1 MPVLDIPALLS
12 ALEARRTRRARIRY
26 GGAMARRLRRCRRP
40 RRMHFELNVLTT
52 RGCQPCTI
60 AAITLYGA
68 TLIVESR
75 LQRRELVALRL
86 PSGQR
91 VKARVW
97 WRLGRRCGITYLE
110 PVAGFARLLSENRA
124 LRGPRRQQ
132 SAPRPPD
139 PWSGFW
145 ARWLRQAA
153 VRADRLYIRCLQRRR
168 IS

>member
-1 MPVLDIPALLS
+1 MPVLDFPALLIT
-12 ALEARRTRRARIRY
+12 LEARRTDRARIRY
-26 GGAMARRLRRCRRP
+26 GGAMARRLKRCRRP
-40 RRMHFELNVLTT
+40 RRMRFEVNVLST

-68 TLIVESR
+68 TLITESR

-124 LRGPRRQQ
+124 LRGQRRPR
-132 SAPRPPD
+132 SAPWPPD
-139 PWSGFW
+139 LWSAFW

-153 VRADRLYIRCLQRRR
+153 VKADRLYIRCLQRRR

>member
-1 MPVLDIPALLS
+1 MPALVFPTLLI
-12 ALEARRTRRARIRY
+12 ALEARRTHRARIRY

-40 RRMHFELNVLTT
+40 RRMHFGLKALTT

-60 AAITLYGA
+60 TAITLYGA
-68 TLIVESR
+68 SLITESR

-124 LRGPRRQQ
+124 LRGLRRQR
-132 SAPRPPD
+132 SEPWPRD
-139 PWSGFW
+139 LWSGFW

-153 VRADRLYIRCLQRRR
+153 VKTDRLFIRFSQRRR